1 MGGRLKNE
9 KEGRVGMLDRCY
21 FCKAKAAQQRV
32 TVDYRWGDT
41 LTGKKGQAT
50 FFKKEKKEKYF

>member
-1 MGGRLKNE
+1 
-9 KEGRVGMLDRCY
+9 MLDRCY